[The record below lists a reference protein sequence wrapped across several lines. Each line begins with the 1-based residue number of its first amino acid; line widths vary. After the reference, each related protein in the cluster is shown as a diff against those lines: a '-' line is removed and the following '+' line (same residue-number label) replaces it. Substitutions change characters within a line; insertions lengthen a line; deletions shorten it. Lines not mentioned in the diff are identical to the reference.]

1 MICSCCGDSIT
12 SEVKGPYNG
21 NQYYCKACWENP
33 NLFFEDKFKPTI
45 EKIFSKNQFDIK
57 DPNIVEVIE
66 TFRSNAIN
74 PNRNVSEFYK
84 NNYNIKATINVI
96 KLNQKGM
103 SIYVGKVN
111 AIQLLILVSSEQWN
125 ESTTN
130 GFQREIFQEKA
141 REIKNYIDQC
151 PIPMIPAF
159 LASFR
164 EGRFIPNDGAVGK
177 LELPII
183 PGLISILD
191 GQQRTAGFEVIFKTF
206 QKIFNEH
213 GFYEDTKLLDKYI
226 ELLNFEIPIVFIDS
240 KEIADK
246 LHREES
252 LREIEPMDIER
263 AFFFVINKTQK
274 PVNPS
279 LKDQLAYRT
288 LSVGIKGIPSIEKE
302 KWRTEIVPIANELNK
317 SKGALHDRFNLSGKS
332 GMRKPIPLNAFVTSL
347 RPLFVLNK
355 EFSQLTFQQKSRYLE
370 NYWYAVKETFPDSFK
385 PKKKSLLTKSVGV
398 FALNYLASDIF
409 LMCMS
414 QNLDPTKKENTM
426 RYISKLRDF
435 DWDIKSSPIA
445 FLGGKKGV
453 MKAHEVLLSKLELR
467 YLLIQ

>member
-1 MICSCCGDSIT
+1 VICSCCGETIT
-12 SEVKGPYNG
+12 SEFKGPYNG
-21 NQYYCKACWENP
+21 NQHYCKECWANP

-45 EKIFSKNQFDIK
+45 EKIFSINQFDIK

-84 NNYNIKATINVI
+84 KNYNIKATINVI

-103 SIYVGKVN
+103 SIYIGKVN

-141 REIKNYIDQC
+141 REIKNYIEQC

-159 LASFR
+159 LVSFR
-164 EGRFIPNDGAVGK
+164 EGHFMPKEGDIGK
-177 LELPII
+177 LEIPII

-191 GQQRTAGFEVIFKTF
+191 GQQRTAGFEVIFRTF
-206 QKIFNEH
+206 QKLFNEQAY
-213 GFYEDTKLLDKYI
+213 YEDRRPLEKYV
-226 ELLNFEIPIVFIDS
+226 ELLNYEIPIVFIDS

-252 LREIEPMDIER
+252 LAEIEPVDIER

-317 SKGALHDRFNLSGKS
+317 GKGPLRDLFNLSGKS

-347 RPLFVLNK
+347 RPLFVLNE
-355 EFSQLTFQQKSRYLE
+355 EFSLLTFQKKSQYLE
-370 NYWYAVKETFPDSFK
+370 NYWCVIKETFPESFK
-385 PKKKSLLTKSVGV
+385 PKKKNLLTKSIGV

-409 LMCMS
+409 SICTS
-414 QNLDPTKKENTM
+414 RNLDPLKKETIM
-426 RYISKLRDF
+426 QYISKLNDF
-435 DWDIKSSPIA
+435 DWGIKSSPIA

-453 MKAHEVLLSKLELR
+453 MKAHELLLSKLEF
-467 YLLIQ
+467 